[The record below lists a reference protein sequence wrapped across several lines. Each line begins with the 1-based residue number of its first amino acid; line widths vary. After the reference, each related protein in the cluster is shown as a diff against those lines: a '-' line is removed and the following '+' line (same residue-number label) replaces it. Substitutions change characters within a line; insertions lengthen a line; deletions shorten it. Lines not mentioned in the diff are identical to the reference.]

1 MKKLFVLA
9 IASAS
14 IIACNDDTQTKSINE
29 DTRDNSTVT
38 ETPAPATTTTVYT
51 PADGDVTYRDHKVLV
66 MRNGAWVETEKDV
79 TLDNGVVVYKNGKVV
94 KDNDEIELKDGEVV
108 NKEGNFFDKTGQAIE
123 NAWKDTKSGVKK
135 AGNEVKDAVDGDHH
149 DDDKK

>member
-14 IIACNDDTQTKSINE
+14 IMACNDDTQTKSINE

-38 ETPAPATTTTVYT
+38 ETPAATTTTVYT

-66 MRNGAWVETEKDV
+66 MKNGEWVETEKDV
-79 TLDNGVVVYKNGKVV
+79 TLDNNIVVYKNGKVV
-94 KDNDEIELKDGEVV
+94 KDDDEIELKDGEVV
-108 NKEGNFFDKTGQAIE
+108 NKDGNFFDKSGQAIE
-123 NAWKDTKSGVKK
+123 NAWKDAKKGVKK
-135 AGNEVKDAVDGDHH
+135 AGHEVKDAVDGH
-149 DDDKK
+149 DDHDKK